1 MKFIFKLLLCMLAI
15 AFADTFI
22 HLRDWKFI
30 VLMWVVLVI
39 IIMSVYGMIRLMG
52 EIGRAHV

>member
-1 MKFIFKLLLCMLAI
+1 MKFIFRLLLCILAI
-15 AFADTFI
+15 AFVDTFI

-30 VLMWVVLVI
+30 VIMWVVLVI

-52 EIGRAHV
+52 VDI